1 MDSWT
6 VPQMLCLMEGGN
18 GQLRAFFE
26 RNAGSRWRAAPGGA
40 SGDLEVYKTKAARY
54 YREQLDVH
62 VRKILHGR
70 SRYEGRGRW
79 RGRKGDGGGSGSGSG
94 SGSNGSRNVIGEGNG
109 EMRDVDG
116 GGEGNI
122 PPGVNAADCHR
133 SKNANE
139 GDRPPNQAASDE
151 HWYKK
156 LGAGLL
162 SPNMYFSHSDGAPTP
177 SGLGGTIPLITS
189 VSSLSGYSGRSGSSV
204 ANTSVSSSGR
214 VHLRDLFT
222 DNDLWKKT
230 TLAIPT
236 APSTDAG
243 GSDWGIPASPS
254 GSSERSYSTLASSRE
269 NAEHENL
276 PMFPSENRRTGDF
289 TYIDVCFQPLAGAM
303 GMSLT
308 KMILIDE
315 ITGEGEEAV
324 VVTRIVQD
332 GQADLHGVETG
343 DICININGTPVLS
356 YEGAMTLVREGKNFP
371 LKMSFS
377 RPIERLVNTKN
388 QDHVDENEQSKD
400 VLETYRKS
408 SSEETYRVPPSNRTP
423 ESTRL
428 YNASQL
434 SSMIPTSQ
442 YSQNY
447 TQLEKSKFGRVLSV
461 SSTPP
466 SLERKS
472 SSAAALF
479 RPFRIRR
486 TNNSGKEKA
495 HIVMD
500 DSSSSTE
507 QSTVSEEKSRIRTS
521 TPRSGWLPAA
531 VPTKVRDTLPPPPP
545 VTAPVTGTSRFS
557 PKRVLWK
564 KGTEKTKS
572 NEILKDPASPNQKK
586 SRVGWRRKAKAGKA
600 GGSENVED
608 HLESP
613 PRFLVSSK
621 DLDWSIPEDLGAEI
635 TRVDGEDGGGTSLDG
650 NHGEDLA
657 SNFGND
663 DDEEQEND
671 NLALL
676 RQQDEQRMSMDTM
689 MQKAPQPVRNLPQH
703 EDVDMSDIVTDR
715 QKDDY
720 WKDARNLDMNQVP
733 RSLDWGE
740 DSFGVGVGV
749 DPGRDSTTSPL
760 QNGSEISS
768 DHVPISPLSNS
779 SPGTVTLDNGNIF
792 HSTSSAFIR
801 HQFRQHHAMHTI
813 YDEDGLSS
821 ASSEDESFYP
831 FSVHSQEKS
840 ANNQNSFSSNFK
852 ASSSAPK
859 HGQLN
864 SLGKKTSNNF
874 RNISSLPIR
883 PLSSQIE
890 FFSEMDR
897 LRPSSNGKLVVNS
910 TSNSSSATATSKEDY
925 ELSVQKQQLHMSYS
939 SEGDCD
945 LAADLP
951 SAALSPTFTSRDEQL
966 FDYLVEEFEPTSPM
980 VSNTGGTGAPSVLSP
995 LPPQTDGNLSASFKP
1010 SFKAG
1015 TIDGERN
1022 AQMWDGGSSVYMMNS
1037 SETDAPLKYAR
1048 EYMEI

>member
-26 RNAGSRWRAAPGGA
+26 RNAGSRWRSAPGGA

-94 SGSNGSRNVIGEGNG
+94 GSNGSRNVIGEGNG
-109 EMRDVDG
+109 EVRDVDG
-116 GGEGNI
+116 GGKGNI
-122 PPGVNAADCHR
+122 PPGINATDCHH
-133 SKNANE
+133 SKSAKE
-139 GDRPPNQAASDE
+139 EDRPPNQAASDE

-156 LGAGLL
+156 LGAGL
-162 SPNMYFSHSDGAPTP
+162 SPNMYFPHSDGAPTP
-177 SGLGGTIPLITS
+177 SGLGGAIPLITS

-214 VHLRDLFT
+214 IHLRDLFT
-222 DNDLWKKT
+222 DNDLWKRT
-230 TLAIPT
+230 TLANPI

-243 GSDWGIPASPS
+243 GSDWGVPASPS

-276 PMFPSENRRTGDF
+276 SMFPSENRTGDF

-308 KMILIDE
+308 RMILIDE

-324 VVTRIVQD
+324 VVTRIVQG

-343 DICININGTPVLS
+343 DICININGTPVFS
-356 YEGAMTLVREGKNFP
+356 YEGVMTLVREGKNFP
-371 LKMSFS
+371 IKMSFS
-377 RPIERLVNTKN
+377 RSIERLVNDKN
-388 QDHVDENEQSKD
+388 QDHVGENEQSKD
-400 VLETYRKS
+400 VLETYRNS
-408 SSEETYRVPPSNRTP
+408 SSAETYRVQPSNRTS
-423 ESTRL
+423 ESSPL
-428 YNASQL
+428 NNASQL
-434 SSMIPTSQ
+434 SSVIPTSQ
-442 YSQNY
+442 YSQY
-447 TQLEKSKFGRVLSV
+447 HTQPEKSKSGRVLSV
-461 SSTPP
+461 SSSPP

-479 RPFRIRR
+479 RPFRLRW

-521 TPRSGWLPAA
+521 TPRSGWLPSA
-531 VPTKVRDTLPPPPP
+531 VPTKAWDTVPPPPP
-545 VTAPVTGTSRFS
+545 VTAPVTGTSSRFS

-564 KGTEKTKS
+564 KGTE
-572 NEILKDPASPNQKK
+572 
-586 SRVGWRRKAKAGKA
+586 WRRKAKAGKA

-608 HLESP
+608 CLESP

-621 DLDWSIPEDLGAEI
+621 DLDWSIPEDLGSEI
-635 TRVDGEDGGGTSLDG
+635 TKVDGGDGGGTSLDG
-650 NHGEDLA
+650 NHDEDLA
-657 SNFGND
+657 SNFGDD

-715 QKDDY
+715 QRGDNR
-720 WKDARNLDMNQVP
+720 KDARSLDTNQTP
-733 RSLDWGE
+733 PSLDWGE
-740 DSFGVGVGV
+740 DSFGVGVGD

-779 SPGTVTLDNGNIF
+779 SPGTLTLDNGNTF

-801 HQFRQHHAMHTI
+801 NQFRQHHAMHTI

-821 ASSEDESFYP
+821 ASSEDESSYP
-831 FSVHSQEKS
+831 FLGHSKKKS
-840 ANNQNSFSSNFK
+840 S
-852 ASSSAPK
+852 
-859 HGQLN
+859 
-864 SLGKKTSNNF
+864 
-874 RNISSLPIR
+874 
-883 PLSSQIE
+883 IE

-897 LRPSSNGKLVVNS
+897 LRPNSNGQLVANS
-910 TSNSSSATATSKEDY
+910 TSNSSLAAATSTEDY
-925 ELSVQKQQLHMSYS
+925 ELSAQKQQLQMSYS

-966 FDYLVEEFEPTSPM
+966 IFDYLVEELEPISPM
-980 VSNTGGTGAPSVLSP
+980 VSNTGGKG
-995 LPPQTDGNLSASFKP
+995 PQTDRNLSASFKP

-1015 TIDGERN
+1015 TIDGEQD

-1037 SETDAPLKYAR
+1037 SEKDAPLKYAR